1 MQQSIV
7 FYGFTMSNIGGKC
20 FLPFLLKQVNSF
32 LADKNTCV
40 IIIIMYLFIYFV
52 PLGDG
57 KMGRASQPLC
67 PGAGV
72 GGQT

>member
-1 MQQSIV
+1 MFS
-7 FYGFTMSNIGGKC
+7 T
-20 FLPFLLKQVNSF
+20 FLLKQVNSF

-40 IIIIMYLFIYFV
+40 IIIIMYLFIYLFIYFV